1 MNKNEQLQ
9 RHIADL
15 ESKNSSLQL
24 SIDRLTVNLQ
34 RVEGEESDLKEKVS
48 CPPFYNQMSHLLESN
63 VKKVEMADFEN
74 DKSKLLFEP
83 FKVHYLRI
91 IFALI
96 DSM

>member
-34 RVEGEESDLKEKVS
+34 RVEGEEIDLKEKVS
-48 CPPFYNQMSHLLESN
+48 GFWCWRTSVSN
-63 VKKVEMADFEN
+63 DSSN
-74 DKSKLLFEP
+74 DECVLACECEP
-83 FKVHYLRI
+83 DIQR
-91 IFALI
+91 
-96 DSM
+96 DERREC